1 MSSAA
6 MHGADHALT
15 GLPLEAARRRAGRV
29 RPVVLAV
36 FVASTMTACGM
47 GLWQE
52 PSSGH
57 GAATAP
63 SDDGDTPPRPDPIPA
78 GTFPIEPVDA
88 ERKARKIRASAAV
101 SARKAQRA
109 KSAAAPAEDPALAEP
124 QIEPPQG
131 SETPLEE
138 AAPAAEW
145 IDPLAT
151 EEVATPDLAP
161 SLPPGGEAGANPVA
175 WIVVASCSLLG
186 AFILWRR
193 RRARQRR
200 RRREAWTPIRWGG
213 PKLIR
218 PHWDYDPG
226 RFDSDEFLQRWD
238 SIGLSIS
245 GDWNLMLAIAG
256 RLPSEASPFAS
267 WRRAVSRSRPL
278 FTIRPEWRYLPFAGD
293 APEHLGRW
301 CRLGL
306 SIHGDPLLAAVAHGQ
321 FEWAF
326 DVGVAR
332 AGLPVVSTASSEAPM
347 LEEPLHEVEPDL
359 SSELEVSICEE
370 PVEAEPIEAIASPCE
385 LVVAPAEGPVAAR
398 DDANELPAQLSAPVA
413 VIDAP
418 VAPEP
423 VEIAVE
429 ASASSTAEASTS
441 AAPDIAATPPEET
454 GGTAWISRIAPLL
467 QAWDNGRAPETEM
480 ALWDMSRRLSAHA
493 EALPPVAR
501 TPWLDA
507 VEALAERMA
516 RSAPALSRAAWQA
529 HWVDLRLARLGAMN
543 GAWRLLELRALH
555 DACAHDEAPEVIE
568 ARIRLLNVWAGALL
582 GPAAKAKRAE
592 AMALAAS
599 LRPAQAAS
607 A

>member
-1 MSSAA
+1 MPSAA
-6 MHGADHALT
+6 MHGVDHAQA
-15 GLPLEAARRRAGRV
+15 GLPLEAASRRAGRL
-29 RPVVLAV
+29 RPMVLAV

-47 GLWQE
+47 EPWQGAT
-52 PSSGH
+52 SGH
-57 GAATAP
+57 GSTPARTDA
-63 SDDGDTPPRPDPIPA
+63 GDAPPRPDPIPA
-78 GTFPIEPVDA
+78 EIFPIEPVDA
-88 ERKARKIRASAAV
+88 ERKARKARASAAA

-109 KSAAAPAEDPALAEP
+109 KSAKPPPEDPALEEP
-124 QIEPPQG
+124 DIEPLPAG
-131 SETPLEE
+131 ETPVAE

-161 SLPPGGEAGANPVA
+161 SAPPGAEAGVDPVTLA
-175 WIVVASCSLLG
+175 VVASCSLLG

-200 RRREAWTPIRWGG
+200 LRREAWAPIRWGG

-238 SIGLSIS
+238 SIGLRIS
-245 GDWNLMLAIAG
+245 GEWNLLLAIAG
-256 RLPSEASPFAS
+256 RLAPEASPFAS
-267 WRRAVSRSRPL
+267 WRRAQSRSRPL
-278 FTIRPEWRYLPFAGD
+278 FTIRPQWRYLPFAGD

-306 SIHGDPLLAAVAHGQ
+306 SIHGDPLLASVARGR
-321 FEWAF
+321 FDWVF
-326 DVGVAR
+326 DVGAAR
-332 AGLPVVSTASSEAPM
+332 AELPAESAALLAAPGF
-347 LEEPLHEVEPDL
+347 EEPLHEAEPDHPF
-359 SSELEVSICEE
+359 EAHAPICEE
-370 PVEAEPIEAIASPCE
+370 QTEHTPIEAIASPCE
-385 LVVAPAEGPVAAR
+385 PELVPAEEPAAR
-398 DDANELPAQLSAPVA
+398 HDGADELPVHPSAPVA
-413 VIDAP
+413 VIDQR

-423 VEIAVE
+423 ADVVEE
-429 ASASSTAEASTS
+429 N
-441 AAPDIAATPPEET
+441 AAPTADAATPVVSDTAATPPEET
-454 GGTAWISRIAPLL
+454 GGTTWISRIGPLL
-467 QAWDNGRAPETEM
+467 QAWDNGRAAETEV

-516 RSAPALSRAAWQA
+516 RSAPELSRGAWRA
-529 HWVDLRLARLGAMN
+529 YWVDLRLARLGAMN
-543 GAWRLLELRALH
+543 GAWRLLELRELH
-555 DACAHDEAPEVIE
+555 EVCAQDGASEVIE

-599 LRPAQAAS
+599 LRPIPAES